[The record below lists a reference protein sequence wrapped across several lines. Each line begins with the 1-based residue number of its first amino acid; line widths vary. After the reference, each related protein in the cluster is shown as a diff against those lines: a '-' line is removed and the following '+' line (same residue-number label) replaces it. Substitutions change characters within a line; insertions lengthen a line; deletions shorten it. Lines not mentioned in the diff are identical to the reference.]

1 MHSGTV
7 GLTNGL
13 RMSPFGHLCVLTLK
27 CISISLPDPECWLLS
42 FHAQAVAAATAA
54 VTHSALQSKE
64 AASRHQTNGHH
75 PDVVAVQHQL
85 AMLQQMYGLPPNAA
99 LPATF
104 MAVPFSMQEVQLR
117 MQQQSFMHPGAPVNS
132 TGTSLVKPIVG
143 APNQI
148 AVGRLDSNVNMHMMN
163 GVHLQA
169 PFAHSVPMAAVAPSD
184 LNTGILQGVP
194 AAGSWVVPSVPLM
207 GIINNPFQQ
216 PGIKATS
223 WVK

>member
-1 MHSGTV
+1 M
-7 GLTNGL
+7 
-13 RMSPFGHLCVLTLK
+13 
-27 CISISLPDPECWLLS
+27 
-42 FHAQAVAAATAA
+42 AAATAA

-64 AASRHQTNGHH
+64 AASRHQANGHH

-85 AMLQQMYGLPPNAA
+85 AMVQQMYGLPPNAA
-99 LPATF
+99 LPTTF

-117 MQQQSFMHPGAPVNS
+117 MQQSFMHPGAPVNS
-132 TGTSLVKPIVG
+132 TGAPLVKPVVG
-143 APNQI
+143 VPNQI
-148 AVGRLDSNVNMHMMN
+148 AVGRVDSNVNMHMMN
-163 GVHLQA
+163 GVHLQG
-169 PFAHSVPMAAVAPSD
+169 PYAHSVPMAAMAPSD

-194 AAGSWVVPSVPLM
+194 APGSWVVPAVPLM